1 MVSKSAKTG
10 RLQAPRLS
18 PVRLHDLQES
28 ADASFLTGDSYDS
41 ERFERPTL
49 DGLDLTACDF
59 IDCEFQG
66 ATFHEAQLRGVRLRN
81 CILTDSFA
89 PVFTAARSTWRDVV
103 ITAPRWGSAELYDS
117 SWQSVRIDGGKLDF
131 VNLRAAKI
139 SDLLIS
145 DCIIN
150 ELDLGGS
157 TVSRMA
163 LKNCRIGTLDVTAA
177 QCADLDLRGSD
188 FSAIHG
194 LGNLAGAVIDDHQ
207 LGLLAPLLA
216 EHLGISVA

>member
-1 MVSKSAKTG
+1 MVSKSSKTG

-18 PVRLHDLQES
+18 PVHLHELR
-28 ADASFLTGDSYDS
+28 DATDSSFLSGDTYDG
-41 ERFERPTL
+41 ERFDRPTL
-49 DGLDLTACDF
+49 DGLDLTASDF

-66 ATFHEAQLRGVRLRN
+66 ATFHQAQLRGVRFRN
-81 CILTDSFA
+81 CILADSFA

-103 ITAPRWGSAELYDS
+103 VTAPRWGSAELYDS
-117 SWQSVRIDGGKLDF
+117 TWQSVRIDGGKLDF
-131 VNLRAAKI
+131 LNLRTAKI

-163 LKNCRIGTLDVTAA
+163 LKNCRIGTLDVSAA
-177 QCADLDLRGSD
+177 KCTDLDLRGSE

-194 LGNLAGAVIDDHQ
+194 IGNLAGAVIDDYQ

-216 EHLGISVA
+216 GYLGISVA